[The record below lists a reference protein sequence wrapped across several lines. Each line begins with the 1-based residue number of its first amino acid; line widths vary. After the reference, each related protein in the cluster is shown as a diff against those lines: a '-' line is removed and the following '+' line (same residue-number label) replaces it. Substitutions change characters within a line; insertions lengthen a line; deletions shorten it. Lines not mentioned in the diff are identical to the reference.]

1 MKFTYETQGAS
12 TYLVCELEPTEQL
25 DSLTLGML
33 TNNHIP
39 GLAPVIHT
47 EMNGQRFLKYNISAK
62 ITMDQFFG
70 GNTNKQRALMALENI
85 LDALC
90 LADDYMIDQSC
101 FLVMPEYVYLNVSNC
116 ETALICIPVNNSK
129 NFNQEIADA
138 FKKILEHAQFDP
150 SENAGYVT
158 EMSTYLNS
166 GESFNIYGFKDLIV
180 KLKNTN
186 SVMQPQMQN
195 NGYVASSKPVTPV
208 GAYDS
213 TITMDDMVSMMGQQS
228 VPPQLQQVVPPQPVV
243 QPQPVAAHQPI
254 VSTQPVVPPQPVA
267 PHQTVVS
274 PQPVVPPQPVAP
286 HRSVVSPQ
294 PMTRPQS
301 PIQGQRPISRVPQG
315 NPQNGM
321 ASIPIPPAQGG
332 PGFAIPGQPANV
344 SKALESQKKEKKKE
358 KQKLEKKTDDSDK
371 KMTFFGLLS
380 NYNKENAALYKT
392 QKEAAK
398 KEKELSKKAASSVKT
413 AGNTKQQNVT
423 PVNSVPSAQSNM
435 QSNAQPIAQPQYQP
449 PVQPVPVIN
458 SFNETTV
465 LSSFVGETTVLDA
478 SALAMEPHLT
488 RVKTGERI
496 AINKPVF
503 RIGKEKSYVDYFIA
517 DNTAISRSHCNI
529 HKENGEY
536 FIEDTNSTNHTYI
549 NGTIITSNV
558 KIKLTNGD
566 KIRLANEDF
575 TFSL

>member
-62 ITMDQFFG
+62 ITMNQFFG
-70 GNTNKQRALMALENI
+70 GNINKQRALMALENI

-129 NFNQEIADA
+129 NFNQEIADS
-138 FKKILEHAQFDP
+138 FKKVLGHTQFDP
-150 SENAGYVT
+150 SENVGYVT
-158 EMSTYLNS
+158 EMTTYLDS
-166 GESFNIYGFKDLIV
+166 GTSFNIYGFKDLIV
-180 KLKNTN
+180 KLKSTN
-186 SVMQPQMQN
+186 SVLQPQMHN
-195 NGYVASSKPVTPV
+195 NGYVAPSTPVTPV
-208 GAYDS
+208 GVYDS
-213 TITMDDMVSMMGQQS
+213 TITMDDMVSMMGHQS
-228 VPPQLQQVVPPQPVV
+228 VPPQPQPVIP
-243 QPQPVAAHQPI
+243 PQLQ
-254 VSTQPVVPPQPVA
+254 SVVPPQPVA
-267 PHQTVVS
+267 PR
-274 PQPVVPPQPVAP
+274 QPVVTPQPVAP
-286 HRSVVSPQ
+286 SQPVAPRQPVVTPQPVVQSQPVVSPQ
-294 PMTRPQS
+294 SMAKPQS
-301 PIQGQRPISRVPQG
+301 QIQGQRPISRVPQG

-321 ASIPIPPAQGG
+321 SSIPIPPAQGG
-332 PGFAIPGQPANV
+332 PGFAIPGQVTNAG
-344 SKALESQKKEKKKE
+344 KASESQKKEKKKE
-358 KQKLEKKTDDSDK
+358 KQKSEKKTADTDK

-398 KEKELSKKAASSVKT
+398 KEKESSKKASNSAKSESS
-413 AGNTKQQNVT
+413 TKQQNVT
-423 PVNSVPSAQSNM
+423 PVNPAQNV
-435 QSNAQPIAQPQYQP
+435 QPNAQQIVQPQYQP